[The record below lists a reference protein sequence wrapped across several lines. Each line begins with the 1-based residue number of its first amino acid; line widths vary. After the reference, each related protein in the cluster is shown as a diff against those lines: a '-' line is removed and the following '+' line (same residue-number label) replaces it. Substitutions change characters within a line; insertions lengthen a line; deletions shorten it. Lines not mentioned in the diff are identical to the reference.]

1 MMQFIDISKSIL
13 YDMER
18 AHNSVLSMINACV
31 SHEMRNPL
39 NSVIAQNIE
48 KKEIY
53 NQLNELTLALKDGH
67 MTQEKFLEKHKEM
80 MGKLNSGWKIQ
91 YSSANILAFIVQDLL
106 DYAQI
111 KQGKF
116 RKNIQEFNVISAV
129 EDVMLIQQRKAEDN
143 HINFHAT
150 FENIKQDGEHRDVDL
165 QFLGN
170 SNSFMVNTDQQRVMQ
185 VLLGLQSNAL
195 KFTEGGDVHI
205 KVKIEEE
212 FLHIAIQDTGVG
224 ISEQN

>member
-1 MMQFIDISKSIL
+1 
-13 YDMER
+13 
-18 AHNSVLSMINACV
+18 
-31 SHEMRNPL
+31 
-39 NSVIAQNIE
+39 
-48 KKEIY
+48 
-53 NQLNELTLALKDGH
+53 
-67 MTQEKFLEKHKEM
+67 
-80 MGKLNSGWKIQ
+80 
-91 YSSANILAFIVQDLL
+91 
-106 DYAQI
+106 
-111 KQGKF
+111 
-116 RKNIQEFNVISAV
+116 
-129 EDVMLIQQRKAEDN
+129 MLIQQRKAEDN

-224 ISEQN
+224 ISEEN